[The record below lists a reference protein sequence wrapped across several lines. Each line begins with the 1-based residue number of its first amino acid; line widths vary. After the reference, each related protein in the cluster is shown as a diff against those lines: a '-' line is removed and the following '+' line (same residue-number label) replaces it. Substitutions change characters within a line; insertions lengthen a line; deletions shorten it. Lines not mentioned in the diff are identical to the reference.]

1 MCCDNYRSVA
11 TAFISDDKTWRKSMR
26 LAVKEDDHILT
37 PMRMLIEH
45 MPGYIMSVCM
55 HVVL

>member
-1 MCCDNYRSVA
+1 
-11 TAFISDDKTWRKSMR
+11 MR

-37 PMRMLIEH
+37 PMRMLIIY